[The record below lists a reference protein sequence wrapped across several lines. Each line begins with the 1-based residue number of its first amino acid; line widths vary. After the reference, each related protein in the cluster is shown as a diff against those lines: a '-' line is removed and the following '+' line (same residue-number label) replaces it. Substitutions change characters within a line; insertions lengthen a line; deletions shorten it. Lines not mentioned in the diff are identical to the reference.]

1 MPKVFITSPDVR
13 RMQGVGKVS
22 GKAYDMSFQTG
33 HLFSVD
39 DAGTI
44 SEFPE
49 KFEFVLEKDQ
59 APFQRGAYVLAES
72 SPYVDREG
80 HLAIRTRL
88 IPVPAAASK

>member
-1 MPKVFITSPDVR
+1 MIKIFVTSPEVR

-33 HLFSVD
+33 HAFTI
-39 DAGTI
+39 DAAGVV

-59 APFQRGAYVLAES
+59 VPYQRGAYTLAPS
-72 SPYVDREG
+72 CPYVDRDG

-88 IPVPAAASK
+88 IPAPAAATK